1 MMDVNNM
8 QNKAYREINR
18 RILRSVYAPGDKIS
32 ESSLE
37 QDLGLGRTPVREA
50 LIRLRRDGL
59 IKIVPQSGTYVS
71 KIDLDEATN
80 ARFVRESVERK
91 VMVEAAAVASEADI
105 STLNDILE
113 KQIDAAHKSDHE
125 MFFDLDEKFHQY
137 FYKMT
142 DKSIVWN
149 WLQVTNAQLLR
160 FRWLRLKVVQ
170 LNWNNLIKE
179 HQKICQAVG
188 KHDPEEAERLSVNH
202 LHLMIDE
209 ESNVLEIFPN
219 YFI

>member
-59 IKIVPQSGTYVS
+59 INIVPQSGTYVS
-71 KIDLDEATN
+71 KIDLNEATN

-91 VMVEAAAVASEADI
+91 VMVEAAAVASEADM
-105 STLNDILE
+105 SALNDILE
-113 KQIDAAHKSDHE
+113 KQVDAAVKSDHE
-125 MFFDLDEKFHQY
+125 MFFELDEEFHQY

-142 DKSIVWN
+142 DKLIVWN

-170 LNWNNLIKE
+170 LNWNSLIKE

-188 KHDPEEAERLSVNH
+188 NHDPEESERLAVNH

>member
-1 MMDVNNM
+1 MDVNNM
-8 QNKAYREINR
+8 QDKAYREINH
-18 RILRSVYAPGDKIS
+18 RILRSTYAPGDKIS
-32 ESSLE
+32 ESLLE
-37 QDLGLGRTPVREA
+37 QDLNLGRTPVREA

-59 IKIVPQSGTYVS
+59 INIVPQSGTYVS
-71 KIDLDEATN
+71 KINLSEATN

-91 VMVEAAAVASEADI
+91 VMVEAAAVASESDI
-105 STLNDILE
+105 SYLNDILD
-113 KQIDAAHKSDHE
+113 KQLAASKNSDHE
-125 MFFDLDEKFHQY
+125 MFFELDEKFHQY

-142 DKSIVWN
+142 NKMIVWN
-149 WLQVTNAQLLR
+149 WLQVTNDQLLR

-170 LNWNNLIKE
+170 LNWDNLIKE

-188 KHDPEEAERLSVNH
+188 KHDPEEAERLSINH

-209 ESNVLEIFPN
+209 ESDVLEIFPN